1 MSAESLRGNEAAQA
15 SVTGDSQPL
24 DIAAYTDA
32 VERLLKRGVPSGDV
46 NRVHRAVAL
55 SESTLPTT
63 RPGEANHAAASA
75 NTARALVAEYEMTG
89 SPQALDRAVFLL
101 DRAEPDSPLL
111 DDGGSE
117 YMAVFGHVLLRH
129 AERSELPLVA
139 ARAVAARRKALELT
153 DKRDGA
159 YPGRLGEL
167 AAVLVTEFRVTG
179 SVAALQEAERY
190 YRAAIRRFDRE
201 DDSFPGLLSNHGTCL
216 HDLALR
222 GGGLT
227 ALERAVRAHR
237 DALAAVSPAG
247 PLSPMAKANLGL
259 ALLHLYEETGKRSAL
274 EEAIELSREAV
285 AETPEEHVDYLPRR
299 VNLAVALQTLSERI
313 GDPEVLDE
321 AIDLLR
327 DAVDSTPADHASRF
341 KYLHDL
347 SSALMRLARHSGDY
361 SGLDDAIEAWQ
372 GVVGRTPDS
381 HPAKP
386 GRLSA
391 LATAQFI
398 RFQSDPTVIAPL
410 DHGIGDLRDALR
422 LTPEGHAL
430 RPMLQTNLGA
440 LLLSRSEHAG
450 DRDALHEAIQLSREA
465 EAAAPPDG
473 SDRAMYL
480 SNLGLALVQQARLSD
495 SPGDAHDAIAVLERA
510 LDACSRDDPG
520 RARALIAMGT
530 AQARAFELGDSN
542 ALALG
547 TSAFR
552 EAAPMETAPSAD
564 RIWAGRDGGR
574 LAASGGDPAVA
585 LDAFAGAVRL
595 IEDAAWAGLRQA
607 DQQRALSECN
617 GLPMDAA
624 ALAVETGHPELA
636 VQLLEQGRGVLLAR
650 QLEAPG
656 LHARLQAAA
665 PDAADELAWIN
676 SELDSAAMDTD
687 QNEPAARNLAERRS
701 RLARQRASLLERLRS
716 QPGLQDLTG
725 PPGPGILLA
734 AGSGGPV
741 VIVNVSDYRCDALIV
756 AGGQARPVRLAM
768 TMQEGADQVAK
779 LLEAAD
785 TGDTRQVD
793 EVLRW
798 SWDRITGPVFTEL
811 GITAP
816 PPDGGETHVWWCPT
830 GLAAFLPLHAAGG
843 YRNEH
848 NGHCALDLAVSS
860 YTPTLRTLIQLRQ
873 RQPVL
878 SETQEGPLVVAMPKT
893 PGQKDL
899 ESTET
904 EAADI
909 TGRFPAHEL
918 LTGPTATRETV
929 AQAMPRH
936 PWAHFACHGS
946 QDLLRPY
953 QGALHL
959 HDGPLT
965 ITQIMRLEL
974 PGRVL
979 AYLSACE
986 TSRGS
991 TTIPDEG
998 ITLASAL
1005 QIAGYQHVIAT
1016 LWQISGV
1023 AAVDIARNLYDQ
1035 VVIVHDG
1042 DPGID
1047 VGKAAAAL
1055 RAAVTAL
1062 RQDSPDM
1069 PALFW
1074 APYIHTGP

>member
-1 MSAESLRGNEAAQA
+1 MPAESLRGNEAAQA
-15 SVTGDSQPL
+15 GVAGDSEPL

-46 NRVHRAVAL
+46 NRVRRAVVL
-55 SESTLPTT
+55 SESTLPLT

-75 NTARALVAEYEMTG
+75 NTARALIAEYEMTG
-89 SPQALDRAVFLL
+89 SAQALDRAVFLL
-101 DRAEPDSPLL
+101 DRAEADAPLL
-111 DDGGSE
+111 DDGAIE
-117 YMAVFGHVLLRH
+117 YLAVFGHVLLRD
-129 AERSELPLVA
+129 AERSERPLVA
-139 ARAVAARRKALELT
+139 ARAVNARRRALELT
-153 DKRDGA
+153 GKGDDA
-159 YPGRLGEL
+159 YPRRLGEL
-167 AAVLVTEFRVTG
+167 AAVLVTQFRVTG
-179 SVAALQEAERY
+179 SLAALEEAERY
-190 YRAAIRRFDRE
+190 YRAAVRRFDRE
-201 DDSFPGLLSNHGTCL
+201 DDNFPGLLSNHGTCL

-227 ALERAVRAHR
+227 AMEQAVRAHR
-237 DALAAVSPAG
+237 GALAAVGPAG
-247 PLSPMAKANLGL
+247 PLSPMVKANLGL
-259 ALLHLYEETGKRSAL
+259 ALVHLYEETGRRSVL
-274 EEAIELSREAV
+274 DEAIEQSREAV
-285 AETPEEHVDYLPRR
+285 TETPEEHVDYLPRR
-299 VNLAVALQTLSERI
+299 VNLAVALQTLSERT

-321 AIDLLR
+321 AIGLLR
-327 DAVDSTPADHASRF
+327 DAVDRTPADHASRF

-347 SSALMRLARHSGDY
+347 SSALMRLAEHSGDY

-372 GVVGRTPDS
+372 GVVGGTPDS

-391 LATAQFI
+391 LATARFM
-398 RFQSDPTVIAPL
+398 RFQSDPVDMSPL
-410 DHGIGDLRDALR
+410 DDGIESLRDALR
-422 LTPEGHAL
+422 LAPQGHAL
-430 RPMLQTNLGA
+430 RPMLQTNLSA

-450 DRDALHEAIQLSREA
+450 DRDALREAVRLSREA
-465 EAAAPPDG
+465 ESAAPPDG
-473 SDRAMYL
+473 SDRGMYL

-495 SPGDAHDAIAVLERA
+495 NPSDARDAIAVLERA
-510 LDACSRDDPG
+510 LNACSRDDPG
-520 RARALIAMGT
+520 RARALIAMGG
-530 AQARAFELGDSN
+530 AQARAFELGDSR

-547 TSAFR
+547 TGAFR
-552 EAAPMETAPSAD
+552 EAAAMETAPSAV
-564 RIWAGRDGGR
+564 RIWAGREGGR
-574 LAASGGDPAVA
+574 LAASGGDTAGA
-585 LDAFAGAVRL
+585 LEAFAGAVRL

-624 ALAVETGHPELA
+624 AMAIETGHPELA
-636 VQLLEQGRGVLLAR
+636 VELLEQGRGVLLAR

-656 LHARLQAAA
+656 LHDRLQAAA
-665 PDAADELAWIN
+665 PNAADELAWID
-676 SELDSAAMDTD
+676 SELDSAAMNTD
-687 QNEPAARNLAERRS
+687 QKEPTARNLAERRS
-701 RLARQRASLLERLRS
+701 RLARQRASLLQQLRS
-716 QPGLQDLTG
+716 QSGLQDLTG
-725 PPGPGILLA
+725 PPGRGILLA
-734 AGSGGPV
+734 ADSGGPV

-756 AGGQARPVRLAM
+756 AGGQARPVRLGM
-768 TMQEGADQVAK
+768 TLEEGAEQVAK

-798 SWDRITGPVFTEL
+798 SWDRITGPIIAEL
-811 GITAP
+811 GIAGP
-816 PPDGGETHVWWCPT
+816 PPAGEETHIWWCPT

-843 YRNEH
+843 YRNEY
-848 NGHCALDLAVSS
+848 NGHCALELAVSS
-860 YTPTLRTLIQLRQ
+860 YTPSLRTLIQLRQ
-873 RQPVL
+873 RQPITP
-878 SETQEGPLVVAMPKT
+878 EAQEGPLIVAMPKT

-899 ESTET
+899 ESTEA

-909 TGRFPAHEL
+909 TRRFPTYEL
-918 LTGPTATRETV
+918 LAGPTATRESV
-929 AQAMPRH
+929 AQAMRRH
-936 PWAHFACHGS
+936 SWAHFACHGS

-953 QGALHL
+953 RGALHVY
-959 HDGPLT
+959 DGPLT

-974 PGRVL
+974 PGCVL

-991 TTIPDEG
+991 TAIPDEG

-1005 QIAGYQHVIAT
+1005 QIAGYQHVIAA

-1023 AAVDIARNLYDQ
+1023 AAVDIARHLYDQ
-1035 VVIVHDG
+1035 IVTVHDG
-1042 DPGID
+1042 VPSIN

-1062 RQDSPDM
+1062 RRDSPDM